1 MMSDRI
7 VFEKNG
13 KTITLAEHSGFCY
26 GVKTALQ
33 KTLKTV
39 EEYEGTG
46 RRVYTFGPIIHN
58 DDVVNDLN
66 MRGVQICSAP
76 GSTEKDAAVI
86 IRSHGVPAS
95 VEAALRDSCGQLI
108 DATCPHVKKI
118 HRLADDAYHEGRT
131 IVVIGDAGHPEVQ
144 GIDGWCGNEAVI
156 FSDPAE
162 IERPKNLA
170 RLNRAEE
177 ILAVAQTTLN
187 RNVWDACTEALLR
200 RYPRAQLRCTICSA
214 TSSRQTACRR
224 VAEISD
230 AMVVIGGRSSSNSRK
245 LYEIASEVC
254 ENTYFIENTSHL
266 PLKDIAKYNKIGV
279 SAGASAPERII
290 KEVISNMSDIIT
302 NNIDE
307 SNEMNDFMA
316 EIEKSLKMPQ
326 RGEIVK
332 GEVIQVGP
340 REVYVNLGCKK
351 DGIIPKDEI
360 ALEADQDIESMF
372 KLGDVVEAKVLK
384 TDDGDGNIL
393 LSRKKVEISEHWNEI
408 IKAYED
414 KSFVTA
420 KGIREVKGGVIAAY
434 KEVTGFIPMSQL
446 NDRYVEKADEF
457 IGKTLTVKV
466 TRVDQK
472 RNKAVFSHK
481 AYLAEEKSKKIAE
494 IWSSINVGDTVE
506 GTVMRFT
513 DYGAFVDIGGI
524 DGLLHISEI
533 SWGKLKHPQE
543 ALKIGQKINVKILS
557 MNEEKGKIS
566 LGLKQNTPEPWS
578 VINENYQVGQVVE
591 GKVVQIKEYGAFVEL
606 EPGLDGLVHI
616 SEIAH
621 KRVTNIADEISIGQ
635 MVNAKILEIDEE
647 KRRIS
652 LSIKE
657 TLDAPEAEA
666 PAEDEE

>member
-1 MMSDRI
+1 MSDRI

-144 GIDGWCGNEAVI
+144 GIDGWCGNEAMI

-420 KGIREVKGGVIAAY
+420 KVIREVKGGVIAAY

>member
-420 KGIREVKGGVIAAY
+420 KVIREVKGGVIAAY